1 MSSVSRTA
9 DPTIRRAAVASGCPS
24 LLGAGRAGREVAPQ
38 TLVDLHLDAVVAAAA
53 SGDFQRSVWHAP
65 VTDLPTIEY
74 RQDVADDVRT
84 PAIRRAA
91 EAFEQA
97 MAAAGDAIRT
107 ARGAHYRL
115 PAELRL
121 LEAIRRF
128 TEAVAGFADALGAAR
143 PASDGLRD
151 VAGFLSTF
159 RRSPAFAGLAADA
172 TALLDEVRT
181 PTLELGM
188 QASTVW
194 VDDDHGR
201 VPWAGQ
207 IADFFARFA
216 SGTASTAVP
225 ARPRRSLNH
234 VEAQAVG
241 LVAQLR
247 PELFARVH
255 RFAVAN
261 ADFLPA
267 RLDRLAEELRFY
279 LGFWKLADRLAAAGV
294 QWCRPRVSAAAT
306 GRVSIEGMTDPALG
320 LGPRSDAQPL
330 VPNDFSLGPDE
341 RIAFVTGP
349 NQGGKTTFART
360 VGQVAHLA
368 SLGLHVPARS
378 AVLPLLNP
386 VLTHFPQPD
395 DPEHE
400 RGGLADEMFRLRAV
414 LEQSDAGTLLV
425 LNELF
430 SATSAEDALELSSL
444 VVPRFEELGVRVVW
458 VTFLEELVASTPGA
472 VSLVGQVATDDPTR
486 PTFRFR
492 RRPPAGRSHA
502 AALAARHGLGA
513 DDLARRL
520 P

>member
-9 DPTIRRAAVASGCPS
+9 DPSRYRTGLASVCPS
-24 LLGAGRAGREVAPQ
+24 LLGTGRVTRQVHPQ
-38 TLVDLHLDAVVAAAA
+38 TLVDLHLDAVVEAAAP
-53 SGDFQRSVWHAP
+53 GDFQRAIWHAP
-65 VTDLPTIEY
+65 VTDLPTIVY
-74 RQDVADDVRT
+74 RQDVADDLRT

-91 EAFEQA
+91 EAFEGA
-97 MAAAGDAIRT
+97 LASARDAIRA
-107 ARGAHYRL
+107 ARNAHYRL
-115 PAELRL
+115 PAELAL

-128 TEAVAGFADALGAAR
+128 TEAVTRFATELDAGE
-143 PASDGLRD
+143 PASDGLRE
-151 VAGFLSTF
+151 VAGFLTTY
-159 RRSPAFAGLAADA
+159 RRRPAFDGLASAVA
-172 TALLDEVRT
+172 ALLDEVRT
-181 PTLELGM
+181 PTLELGV
-188 QASTVW
+188 QSSTVW

-201 VPWAGQ
+201 VPWAAQ
-207 IADFFARFA
+207 IADFFGRFA
-216 SGTASTAVP
+216 SDGASTP
-225 ARPRRSLNH
+225 PPQPPRRSLNH

-241 LVAQLR
+241 LAEQLR
-247 PELFARVH
+247 PELFEQVH
-255 RFAVAN
+255 RFARVN

-267 RLDRLAEELRFY
+267 ELDRLAEELRFY
-279 LGFWKLADRLAAAGV
+279 LGFWKVVDRLVNDGV
-294 QWCRPRVSAAAT
+294 EWCRPRLSAVRSA
-306 GRVSIEGMTDPALG
+306 RLSIEGMADPALG
-320 LGPRSDAQPL
+320 LRTRASAPL
-330 VPNDFSLGPDE
+330 VPNDLALGPDE

-360 VGQVAHLA
+360 VGQVAYLA

-378 AVLPLLNP
+378 AALPLFNP

-400 RGGLADEMFRLRAV
+400 RGGLADEMFRLHSI
-414 LEQSDAGTLLV
+414 LERSDSRTLLV

-444 VVPRFEELGVRVVW
+444 ILPEFAALGVRVVW
-458 VTFLEELVASTPGA
+458 VTFVEELVASTQGA
-472 VSLVGQVATDDPTR
+472 VSLVGQVAADDPTR

-492 RRPPAGRSHA
+492 RQPPAGRSHA